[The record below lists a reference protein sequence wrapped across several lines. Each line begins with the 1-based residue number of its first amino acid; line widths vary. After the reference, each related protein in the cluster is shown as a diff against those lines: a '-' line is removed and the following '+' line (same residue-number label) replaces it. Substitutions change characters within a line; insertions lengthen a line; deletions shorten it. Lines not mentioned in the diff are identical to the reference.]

1 MTKVDECCVWVPG
14 KESPVK
20 EIDVVCD
27 DVCKDGPSNGCGLTA
42 PEGSGTL
49 AGCESTVL
57 PHFGVVMN
65 KRAGKCKQFGY
76 YTSGNT
82 KEYESECGNIDA
94 LAHTTKTRACGKDVT
109 YTVTDTSSDAA
120 QTAGVKANK
129 AAAAKNAADIKAK
142 HP

>member
-1 MTKVDECCVWVPG
+1 MGMTKVDECCVWVPG

-20 EIDVVCD
+20 EIADVCVD
-27 DVCKDGPSNGCGLTA
+27 TCKDGPSNGCGLTH
-42 PEGSGTL
+42 PDGSGTL
-49 AGCESTVL
+49 AGCEATTL

-94 LAHTTKTRACGKDVT
+94 LSATVKTKACGKDVT
-109 YTVTDTSSDAA
+109 YSVSDTSSDAA
-120 QTAGVKANK
+120 QTAAIAKNK
-129 AAAAKNAADIKAK
+129 ADIAKK
-142 HP
+142 P